1 MRTHPRARFCTLHL
15 DNMGTLSDALRAQLD
30 RMAELDRRT
39 ADLLA
44 DMSARTRATLA
55 ELDAPSYSDA
65 DHLADARELLEAHG
79 WTVTPPAG

>member
-1 MRTHPRARFCTLHL
+1 
-15 DNMGTLSDALRAQLD
+15 MGTLSDALRVQLD

-79 WTVTPPAG
+79 WTVIPPAA